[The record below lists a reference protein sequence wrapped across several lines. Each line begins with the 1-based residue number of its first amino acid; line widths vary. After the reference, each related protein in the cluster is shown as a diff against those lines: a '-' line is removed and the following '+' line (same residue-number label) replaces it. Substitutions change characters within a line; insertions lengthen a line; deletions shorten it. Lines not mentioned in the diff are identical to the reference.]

1 MIEWFRHDTDARNDI
16 KIRKLLRD
24 NDRAALGAYWMCIE
38 IIYQNEGYA
47 DEAAVTEE
55 LSFYNM
61 DEFIP
66 AMLALD
72 LIERAEGGKLTSKRV
87 LSEIE
92 TNKKMAEVRSE
103 KARKAINTR
112 WHKNGVES
120 NGIQTNTDEYERIRT
135 DTKHTTQHNTTQ
147 QNKYRSVSKDT
158 SLGEHC
164 ECPPVEEAEK
174 TDLFGRKIEEERERA
189 PLQKIVDY
197 WNKSVKDTALPQ
209 IKQPN
214 ESRKTLIRQRWSPI
228 IWLLANNTDKES
240 PFFYEFEIADY
251 VKEMKKGDKKEF
263 KTEKG
268 TPCYI
273 EWFNPDI
280 TELQKKN
287 RKTLNELFF
296 GFKNPRLGSIT
307 NEDWQVTPRQH
318 IPKANRPEDVVPL
331 LRNLYI
337 YYNGK
342 YVRLDIVKHVDLGI
356 CCYAHWATKTYTD
369 SVILTTEDRYDN
381 RYLYGFGQGKVHKL
395 LTKLFGENRVYYAT
409 NDIGTFIDNYMLEV
423 KAR

>member
-1 MIEWFRHDTDARNDI
+1 MRVSYIQKNKQRGIKYDWKKVMKLYKSLKCPDGFFDPTNCPIETAKYLLVYSARGGGKTINVQLLGMCLNALYGSTMVYIRDGYDQI
-16 KIRKLLRD
+16 AEKSVRDMFSVILAYGYISKITGGRWNSCTLKARRWYYCNVD
-24 NDRAALGAYWMCIE
+24 EDGQIIEKASQHFMFMCSI
-38 IIYQNEGYA
+38 
-47 DEAAVTEE
+47 DEAFNLKSGFNDPQADFIV
-55 LSFYNM
+55 Y

-66 AMLALD
+66 TERRRIIYDGFVKFAD
-72 LIERAEGGKLTSKRV
+72 L
-87 LSEIE
+87 LS
-92 TNKKMAEVRSE
+92 
-103 KARKAINTR
+103 
-112 WHKNGVES
+112 
-120 NGIQTNTDEYERIRT
+120 
-135 DTKHTTQHNTTQ
+135 
-147 QNKYRSVSKDT
+147 
-158 SLGEHC
+158 
-164 ECPPVEEAEK
+164 
-174 TDLFGRKIEEERERA
+174 
-189 PLQKIVDY
+189 
-197 WNKSVKDTALPQ
+197 
-209 IKQPN
+209 
-214 ESRKTLIRQRWSPI
+214 TLIRQRWSPI

-318 IPKANRPEDVVPL
+318 IPKAEKPEDVVPL

-342 YVRLDIVKHVDLGI
+342 YVRLDVVKHVDLGI
-356 CCYAHWATKTYTD
+356 CCYAHWATRTYAD
-369 SVILTTEDRYDN
+369 SVILTTEDRFDS